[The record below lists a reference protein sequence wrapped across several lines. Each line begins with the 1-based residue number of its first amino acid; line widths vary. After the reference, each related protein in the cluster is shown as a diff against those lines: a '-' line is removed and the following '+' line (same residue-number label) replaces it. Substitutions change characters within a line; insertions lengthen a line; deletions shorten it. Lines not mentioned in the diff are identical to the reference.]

1 MDVLD
6 ILKLIMNVGIT
17 HYGLGTRPIYIENNK
32 GSFHR
37 NQE

>member
-17 HYGLGTRPIYIENNK
+17 HYGLHTRPTYIENNK
-32 GSFHR
+32 GSMGTK
-37 NQE
+37 NS